1 MHRLL
6 YILYVD
12 YCTLTIEY
20 SDYCISTILHWL
32 YNCTC
37 NIYLYNWQ
45 GIKAVIAESYERIH
59 RSNLVGM
66 GIIPFQYVGG
76 QTADSLGLTGTE
88 TFSID
93 VPDNLKAG
101 QELQVK
107 VSEQGHFECHNE
119 CTDNWNILP
128 NYFCQWNT
136 CNLQK
141 CNIKYEIWRCRKKM
155 KCNICEIFLIISFN
169 ESLDTTV
176 TQTCYKEWS
185 RNKLTMGCNSVWNIQ
200 IAGKFY

>member
-1 MHRLL
+1 MHKLL

-93 VPDNLKAG
+93 VPDDLKAG

-185 RNKLTMGCNSVWNIQ
+185 RNKLTMGGNSVWNIQ